1 MSSTTLFFNDDSISW
16 EFVTD
21 KIQRKIMGFD
31 ETMMMVK
38 VQFETGGI
46 GTIHSHKHTQTTY
59 ITEGVFEVIIDNEI
73 KTLQGGDSFFIPSN
87 ARHGVICKEAGIL
100 IDVFHPMRNDFIT
113 NETEK

>member
-16 EFVTD
+16 EYVTD

-31 ETMMMVK
+31 ENMMMLK

-46 GTIHSHKHTQTTY
+46 GTIHSHPHIQTTY
-59 ITEGVFEVIIDNEI
+59 ITEGVFEVIIANET

-87 ARHGVICKEAGIL
+87 VMHGVICKEAGIL

-113 NETEK
+113 NEKKK

>member
-1 MSSTTLFFNDDSISW
+1 MSRTTLFFNDDSISW
-16 EFVTD
+16 EYVTD

-46 GTIHSHKHTQTTY
+46 GTLHSHEHTQITY
-59 ITEGVFEVIIDNEI
+59 ITEGVFEVIIENET

-87 ARHGVICKEAGIL
+87 VRHGVICKKAGIL

-113 NETEK
+113 NET